1 MKRAIQFFL
10 RYPIVTLVVAA
21 LAVLAGLTAL
31 LDMPRTEDPSITIR
45 TGLVIA
51 AYPGATSEQV
61 EQQVTR
67 PLEAHLFKFPEIRKG
82 KTFATSRPG
91 LVIINVELE
100 DHVRQADTFWAKLR
114 AELELVRAT
123 ELPQGVMGPIVDSD
137 FGETV
142 AMLIAIRGDR
152 YGYRELRDYADRVK
166 DELRTI
172 REVGRLVTYGQQE
185 EQIWITGNLGRL
197 SQYSGDPT
205 RIMGALHQRNA
216 VAPSGSLATDSGK
229 IPFQTPGLFS
239 TEDQIRQLIIDVSP
253 SGQPT
258 YLGDLAQVE
267 RRYKDPEYLVRFDGQ
282 PCLLVSVEMQKGNNM
297 VEMGAKVAAA
307 LTRLKQ
313 QLPADLK
320 LDFVA
325 NQPQV
330 VASRMH
336 HLGVEF
342 LLAIGAVILVA
353 VLLLPIRVAVIA
365 ALAIPITMLG
375 TLGALMAI
383 GIELH
388 QVSIAALIV
397 VLGIVVDDAIVIAD
411 NYLEL
416 LDHGVP
422 VIRAAWRSAEEV
434 FVPVLTAT
442 LTIIAS
448 FLPLLILKGSVGEFI
463 MALPIT
469 VTLALSVSFLVAIF
483 ITPLLCRK
491 FITKG
496 TQQSA
501 SIAEGPKRFNLL
513 DWIQQQYGKA
523 IAFLMRRQAMTLG
536 FGALTIAL
544 GGLLFAVVPEQF
556 FPSAERNQFVL
567 DLWMP
572 QGTKIEATQAV
583 LQRIEQHLRG
593 TKGVD
598 HFATFVGESAP
609 RFYYNVNPQ
618 QPDAAYGQ
626 MVINTKE
633 EKKTEALVHQLQIE
647 LAKVAPEGLVIVKEL
662 QQGDVVEAPVEFR
675 VVGASAEA
683 VKGVGRQVGDI
694 LRGFPEAQ
702 FVHTDHFNDSPLVNV
717 EVNPELANRL
727 GLSHMGIAQTLAGGL
742 EGAPVSR
749 YWEGDRPVP
758 VLLRI
763 DAQHRGSFGAIQG
776 TSLTSPLTQGSLPL
790 GAVATLNPE
799 WQPSRLVRRNGLATL
814 TVRSFVQPGQYA
826 SALQAKAEQ
835 QIARLTLPPGV
846 RIEPGGESENQEE
859 TFPRMMV
866 ALGISLLAIFLVLLV
881 QFRNLKEPLIIMA
894 SIPLS
899 LFGAMLGLVLTAN
912 PFGFTAFMGMI
923 SLCGI
928 VVRNAIIL
936 VDYIKERRKAGV
948 PLAEAAMEA
957 GSRRLRPIFLTTMA
971 AAVGVLPMILSG
983 SKLWSPLASVIAVGL
998 IFSMVFTLL
1007 VVPVLYVA
1015 VMARKG
1021 QGLRPA
1027 LAVLILA
1034 MAPQAWSAT
1043 SEPLTLQRC
1052 VDLAVERSSVTQIA
1066 KAKVEEYRQKV
1077 KVARTDYLPQLT
1089 GDWNWS
1095 RTTTA
1100 GLITIPAG
1108 GLGTLAELGPFP
1120 SQSVN
1125 FNQGSRN
1132 LSIANI
1138 TLGQPLTQLLKVRQ
1152 GDLAAQQDLEAAQAD
1167 LNKAESEIR
1176 LGVHQAY
1183 FGILIA
1189 RQQQVAS
1196 NAEIAAVAAA
1206 QEESHAAVRAGN
1218 ALKVLNLGSG
1228 ASLLQARQKQ
1238 IAAKHQEE
1246 DLTGELK
1253 DLIGIPFEERIELS
1267 SIEVRTPVIPPLD
1280 AVLASV
1286 LRDNGD
1292 VQAAKALQE
1301 KARLGIHAAKLDY
1314 LPEVTAFVKYTKQSG
1329 VPFLKNDF
1337 TSVGIQV
1344 SWSLFDW
1351 GKRSHVISQRTAES
1365 SQAKEN
1371 LRRVENRARLELSKA
1386 YRKLEDAKL
1395 LIEVA
1400 DQAAKYQ
1407 AENLRIAKDQREA
1420 GISSPVRLQEAR
1432 AAAAKA
1438 DLEALQARLGA
1449 CLAGAEIER
1458 ILGKALVAE
1467 ADPWRNERLQRK
1479 APS

>member
-10 RYPIVTLVVAA
+10 RYPVVTLVIAT
-21 LAVLAGLTAL
+21 LAVVIGLNAL
-31 LDMPRTEDPSITIR
+31 LGMPRTEDPGITIR

-51 AYPGATSEQV
+51 AFPGATSEQV

-67 PLEAHLFKFPEIRKG
+67 PIESRLFKFPEIRKA
-82 KTFATSRPG
+82 KTFTTSRPG

-100 DHVRQADTFWAKLR
+100 DHVEQADTFWAKLR

-142 AMLIAIRGDR
+142 AMLIAIRGER
-152 YGYRELRDYADRVK
+152 YGYRELRDYADKVK
-166 DELRTI
+166 NELRAI
-172 REVGRLVTYGQQE
+172 RDVGRLVTYGQQA
-185 EQIWITGNLGRL
+185 EQIWITGDLGRL
-197 SQYSGDPT
+197 SRYPGDPT
-205 RIMGALHQRNA
+205 RIIAALNQRNA
-216 VAPSGSLATDSGK
+216 VAPSGSLDAGSGK
-229 IPFQTPGLFS
+229 IPFRIPGLFR
-239 TEDQIRQLIIDVSP
+239 TEEQIRKLIIDVSP
-253 SGQPT
+253 GGQPV

-267 RRYKDPEYLVRFDGQ
+267 RRYQDPEFLVRFDGQ
-282 PCLLVSVEMQKGNNM
+282 PCLLVSVEMQKGKNI
-297 VEMGAKVAAA
+297 VEMGGRVSEA
-307 LTRLKQ
+307 LSRLKQ
-313 QLPADLK
+313 QLPPDLK
-320 LDFVA
+320 LDFIA

-330 VASRMH
+330 VDSRMH

-375 TLGALMAI
+375 TLGVLNAI

-416 LDHGVP
+416 MDHGVP
-422 VIRAAWRSAEEV
+422 PIRAAWRSAEEV

-469 VTLALSVSFLVAIF
+469 VALALSVSFLVAVF
-483 ITPLLCRK
+483 ITPFLCRK

-496 TQQSA
+496 IQA
-501 SIAEGPKRFNLL
+501 SSTSLTESKKFNLL
-513 DWIQQQYGKA
+513 EWIQDHYGKA
-523 IAFLMRRQAMTLG
+523 IGFMMRRKALSLG

-544 GGLLFAVVPEQF
+544 GALLFAAVPEQF
-556 FPSAERNQFVL
+556 FPSAERNQFVI

-572 QGTKIEATQAV
+572 QGTRIEATQAV
-583 LQRIEQHLRG
+583 LQRIEHHIRG
-593 TKGVD
+593 ARDVD

-626 MVINTKE
+626 IVANTRD
-633 EKKTEALVHQLQIE
+633 EKKTEGLVHQLQAE
-647 LAKVAPEGLVIVKEL
+647 LAKVAPEGMVIVKEL
-662 QQGDVVEAPVEFR
+662 QQGDVMEAPVEFR
-675 VVGASAEA
+675 VVGDDPGTAKA
-683 VKGVGRQVGDI
+683 VGSQVENI
-694 LRGFPEAQ
+694 LRGFPESQ
-702 FVHTDHFNDSPLVNV
+702 FVHTDHFNDSPLVDV
-717 EVNPELANRL
+717 DVNPELANRL
-727 GLSHMGIAQTLAGGL
+727 GLSHMGIAQILAGGL
-742 EGAPVSR
+742 DGAPVSM
-749 YWEGDRPVP
+749 YWEGDRAVP

-763 DAQHRGSFGAIQG
+763 DARHRGSFGSVQG
-776 TSLTSPLTQGSLPL
+776 TTITSPLTQGSLPL
-790 GAVATLNPE
+790 GAVATLNPD
-799 WQPSRLVRRNGLATL
+799 WQPSRLVRRNGLSTV
-814 TVRSFVQPGQYA
+814 TVRSFVKPGHYA
-826 SALQAKAEQ
+826 SALQAKAGRQ
-835 QIARLTLPPGV
+835 VSRLTLPSGV
-846 RIEPGGESENQEE
+846 RIEQGGEAENQGE
-859 TFPRMMV
+859 TFPMMMI
-866 ALGISLLAIFLVLLV
+866 ALGISLLAIFLVMLM

-899 LFGAMLGLVLTAN
+899 LFGAMLGLVITAN

-936 VDYIKERRKAGV
+936 VDYIKERRRAGV

-998 IFSMVFTLL
+998 VFSMAFTLL

-1015 VMARKG
+1015 VMERKWKVIRSS
-1021 QGLRPA
+1021 LAA
-1027 LAVLILA
+1027 LCLV
-1034 MAPQAWSAT
+1034 MAPKAWSGT
-1043 SEPLTLQRC
+1043 PEPLSLQRC
-1052 VDLAVERSSVTQIA
+1052 IELAVERSSVTRIA
-1066 KAKVEEYRQKV
+1066 KAKVDEQRQRLKV
-1077 KVARTDYLPQLT
+1077 SRADYGPQLT
-1089 GDWNWS
+1089 GDWNWI
-1095 RTTTA
+1095 RTTTE

-1108 GLGTLAELGPFP
+1108 GLGTVPDVGPFP
-1120 SQSVN
+1120 SQSLN

-1132 LSIANI
+1132 LSIANL

-1152 GDLAAQQDLEAAQAD
+1152 GDLAAQKDVESAQAD
-1167 LNKAESEIR
+1167 LKKAEGEIR
-1176 LGVHQAY
+1176 LGVQQAY
-1183 FGILIA
+1183 VGILIA
-1189 RQQQVAS
+1189 RQQQVAAS
-1196 NAEIAAVAAA
+1196 AEIAAAESAR
-1206 QEESHAAVRAGN
+1206 QEGLAAVRAGN

-1228 ASLLQARQKQ
+1228 ASLLQGRQKQ

-1253 DLIGIPFEERIELS
+1253 DLIGFQPDEC
-1267 SIEVRTPVIPPLD
+1267 IEVSPAEINALTVPPLD
-1280 AVLASV
+1280 SLLESV
-1286 LRDNGD
+1286 LRDNAD
-1292 VQAAKALQE
+1292 VQSARALQE
-1301 KARLGIHAAKLDY
+1301 KSRVGIRAARLDY
-1314 LPEVTAFVKYTKQSG
+1314 IPDVSAYAKYTNQSG
-1329 VPFLKNDF
+1329 VPFLKSDF
-1337 TSVGIQV
+1337 TSVGIQL

-1351 GKRSHVISQRTAES
+1351 GKRSHVISQRRAEA

-1371 LRRVENRARLELSKA
+1371 LRRAHMLAATRQVRAMGVLTIGAAVGPFAGVVFSMIALRNA
-1386 YRKLEDAKL
+1386 PTGVVATIIATMPV
-1395 LIEVA
+1395 LILPFSIWIHHEKVT
-1400 DQAAKYQ
+1400 
-1407 AENLRIAKDQREA
+1407 L
-1420 GISSPVRLQEAR
+1420 R
-1432 AAAAKA
+1432 AAA
-1438 DLEALQARLGA
+1438 GA
-1449 CLAGAEIER
+1449 VVAVAG
-1458 ILGKALVAE
+1458 VAMLMW
-1467 ADPWRNERLQRK
+1467 PG
-1479 APS
+1479 

>member
-10 RYPIVTLVVAA
+10 RYPVVTLVVAA
-21 LAVLAGLTAL
+21 LAAVLGLNAL
-31 LDMPRTEDPSITIR
+31 LGMPRTEDPSITIR

-67 PLEAHLFKFPEIRKG
+67 PIEAHLFKFPEIRKS

-91 LVIINVELE
+91 LVIFNVELE

-114 AELELVRAT
+114 AELELARAT
-123 ELPQGVMGPIVDSD
+123 ELPQGVLGPVVDSD

-142 AMLIAIRGDR
+142 AMLIAIRGER
-152 YGYRELRDYADRVK
+152 YGYRELRDYADKVK
-166 DELRTI
+166 NELRAI

-205 RIMGALHQRNA
+205 RIIGALNQRNA
-216 VAPSGSLATDSGK
+216 IAPSGSLETDSGK
-229 IPFQTPGLFS
+229 VPFQTPGLFN
-239 TEDQIRQLIIDVSP
+239 TEEQIRKLIIDVSP
-253 SGQPT
+253 GGQPV
-258 YLGDLAQVE
+258 YLGDLAQIE

-282 PCLLVSVEMQKGNNM
+282 PCLLVSVEMQKGKNI
-297 VEMGAKVAAA
+297 VEMGTKVSEA

-313 QLPADLK
+313 RLPSDLR
-320 LDFVA
+320 LDFIA

-330 VASRMH
+330 VDSRMH

-353 VLLLPIRVAVIA
+353 VLLLPMRVAVIA
-365 ALAIPITMLG
+365 ALAIPLTMLG
-375 TLGALMAI
+375 TLGILDAV

-422 VIRAAWRSAEEV
+422 RIRAAWRSATEV

-469 VTLALSVSFLVAIF
+469 VALALSVSLLVAVC

-491 FITKG
+491 CITRGIQASTSSQAG
-496 TQQSA
+496 T
-501 SIAEGPKRFNLL
+501 KKFNLL
-513 DWIQQQYGKA
+513 DWIQAQYGKA
-523 IAFLMRRQAMTLG
+523 IAFTMRRKALTLG
-536 FGALTIAL
+536 FGALGIAL
-544 GGLLFAVVPEQF
+544 GALLFAVVPEQF
-556 FPSAERNQFVL
+556 FPSAERNQFVI

-572 QGTKIEATQAV
+572 QGTRIEATQAA
-583 LQRIEQHLRG
+583 LQDIERHLSQN
-593 TKGVD
+593 KDID

-626 MVINTKE
+626 MVVNTKDA
-633 EKKTEALVHQLQIE
+633 KKTEGLVNRLQVE
-647 LAKVAPEGLVIVKEL
+647 LARIAPEGLVIVKEL
-662 QQGDVVEAPVEFR
+662 QQGDVMEAPVEFR
-675 VVGASAEA
+675 IVGDDAARVKEA
-683 VKGVGRQVGDI
+683 GRQVEDI
-694 LRGFPEAQ
+694 LRGCPESL

-717 EVNPELANRL
+717 DINPELANRL
-727 GLSHMGIAQTLAGGL
+727 GLTHMGIAQTLAGGL
-742 EGAPVSR
+742 EGAPVST
-749 YWEGDRPVP
+749 YWEGDRAVP
-758 VLLRI
+758 VILRI
-763 DAQHRGSFGAIQG
+763 DAQHRGSFGAVRG
-776 TSLTSPLTQGSLPL
+776 APMTSPLSQGSLPL
-790 GAVATLNPE
+790 GAVATLHPA
-799 WQPSRLVRRNGLATL
+799 WQPSRLVRRNGLPTL
-814 TVRSFVQPGQYA
+814 TVRSFVKPGCYA
-826 SALQAKAEQ
+826 SALQAKVGQ
-835 QIARLTLPPGV
+835 RVSKLTLPPGV
-846 RIEPGGESENQEE
+846 RIESGGEVENQGE
-859 TFPRMMV
+859 TFPMMMI

-899 LFGAMLGLVLTAN
+899 LLGAMLGLVVTAN

-936 VDYIKERRKAGV
+936 VDYIKERRRAG
-948 PLAEAAMEA
+948 ATITEAAMEA

-998 IFSMVFTLL
+998 ICSMVFTLL
-1007 VVPVLYVA
+1007 VVPVLYVT
-1015 VMARKG
+1015 VMERRVK
-1021 QGLRPA
+1021 GLRTA
-1027 LAVLILA
+1027 LVVLCLAVA
-1034 MAPQAWSAT
+1034 TQAWCESPK
-1043 SEPLTLQRC
+1043 PLTLQAC
-1052 VDLAVERSSVTQIA
+1052 LESALERSSVTRIA
-1066 KAKVEEYRQKV
+1066 RAKVEENRHRLK
-1077 KVARTDYLPQLT
+1077 ASRTDYLPQLT

-1095 RTTTA
+1095 RTSTS
-1100 GLITIPAG
+1100 GLVNIPAG
-1108 GLGTLAELGPFP
+1108 GLGTLADIGPFP
-1120 SQSVN
+1120 SQNVSLD
-1125 FNQGSRN
+1125 QGSRN
-1132 LSIANI
+1132 LSIGNL

-1152 GDLAAQQDLEAAQAD
+1152 GDLAAQRDLESAQAE
-1167 LNKAESEIR
+1167 LTKAEGEIR
-1176 LGVHQAY
+1176 LAVQQTY

-1189 RQQQVAS
+1189 RQQQAAS
-1196 NAEIAAVAAA
+1196 RTEVAAVEAA
-1206 QEESHAAVRAGN
+1206 QEESRASVKAGN
-1218 ALKVLNLGSG
+1218 ALKVLDLGSG

-1238 IAAKHQEE
+1238 IAARHQEA
-1246 DLTGELK
+1246 DLVGELK
-1253 DLIGIPFEERIELS
+1253 ELIGCPLEEGIELS
-1267 SIEVRTPVIPPLD
+1267 PADIQPPIVPPLD
-1280 AVLASV
+1280 SVLDKM
-1286 LRDNGD
+1286 LRDNAD
-1292 VQAAKALQE
+1292 VRSAKALHE
-1301 KARLGIHAAKLDY
+1301 KSLVGIRAAKLDY
-1314 LPEVTAFVKYTKQSG
+1314 IPEISAFVKYTNQSG
-1329 VPFLKNDF
+1329 VPFLRSDF
-1337 TSVGIQV
+1337 TSVGVQL
-1344 SWSLFDW
+1344 SWNLFDW
-1351 GKRSHVISQRTAES
+1351 GKRSHVINQRTAES

-1371 LRRVENRARLELSKA
+1371 LRRVENRARLDIEKA

-1395 LIEVA
+1395 LLEAA
-1400 DQAAKYQ
+1400 DQASQYQ
-1407 AENLRIAKDQREA
+1407 SESQRIAMDQREA
-1420 GISSPVRLQEAR
+1420 GLIPPTKLEEAR

-1438 DLEALQARLGA
+1438 QLEAMQARLGL

-1458 ILGKALVAE
+1458 LLGKPL
-1467 ADPWRNERLQRK
+1467 PR
-1479 APS
+1479 

>member
-10 RYPIVTLVVAA
+10 RYPVVTMVIAA
-21 LAVLAGLTAL
+21 LAAVIGLNAL
-31 LDMPRTEDPSITIR
+31 LGMPRTEDPSITIR

-67 PLEAHLFKFPEIRKG
+67 PIESHLFKFPEIRKSR
-82 KTFATSRPG
+82 TFATSRPG

-100 DHVRQADTFWAKLR
+100 DHVKQADTFWAKLR
-114 AELELVRAT
+114 AELELTRAT
-123 ELPQGVMGPIVDSD
+123 ELPQGVMGPIVDSE

-152 YGYRELRDYADRVK
+152 YGYRELRDYADKVK
-166 DELRTI
+166 DELRAI

-197 SQYSGDPT
+197 SQYSGDPA
-205 RIMGALHQRNA
+205 RIIGALNQRNA
-216 VAPSGSLATDSGK
+216 VAPSGSLETDSGK
-229 IPFQTPGLFS
+229 IPFRTLGLFS
-239 TEDQIRQLIIDVSP
+239 TEDQIRKLIIDVSP
-253 SGQPT
+253 NGQPV
-258 YLGDLAQVE
+258 YLGDLAKVE

-282 PCLLVSVEMQKGNNM
+282 PCLLVSVEMQKGKNI
-297 VEMGAKVAAA
+297 VEMGRQVSEA

-313 QLPADLK
+313 RLPSDLK
-320 LDFVA
+320 LDFIA

-330 VASRMH
+330 VDSRMH

-375 TLGALMAI
+375 TLAMLNAI

-422 VIRAAWRSAEEV
+422 LIKAAWRSAEEV
-434 FVPVLTAT
+434 FIPVLTAT

-469 VTLALSVSFLVAIF
+469 VALALSVSFLVAIF

-496 TQQSA
+496 IKEPVSNP
-501 SIAEGPKRFNLL
+501 EGPKKFNLL
-513 DWIQQQYGKA
+513 DWIQKQYGKA
-523 IAFLMRRQAMTLG
+523 IEFMMRRKALSLG

-544 GGLLFAVVPEQF
+544 GALLFAVVPEQF
-556 FPSAERNQFVL
+556 FPSAERNQCVI

-593 TKGVD
+593 NKEVD

-626 MVINTKE
+626 MVINTKD
-633 EKKTEALVHQLQIE
+633 EKKTEALVHQLQVE

-662 QQGDVVEAPVEFR
+662 QQGDVMEAPVEFR
-675 VVGASAEA
+675 VVGDNAET
-683 VKGVGRQVGDI
+683 VKGVGRQVENI
-694 LRGFPEAQ
+694 LRGFSESQ

-727 GLSHMGIAQTLAGGL
+727 GLSHMSIAQILAGGL
-742 EGAPVSR
+742 EGAPVSM
-749 YWEGDRPVP
+749 YWEGDRSVP

-763 DAQHRGSFGAIQG
+763 DAQHRGSFGSIRG
-776 TSLTSPLTQGSLPL
+776 TTMVSPLTQGSLPL

-799 WQPSRLVRRNGLATL
+799 WQPSRLVRRNGLTTV
-814 TVRSFVQPGQYA
+814 TVRSFVKPGRYA
-826 SALQAKAEQ
+826 SALQSKAEQ
-835 QIARLTLPPGV
+835 QVSKLTLPAGI
-846 RIEPGGESENQEE
+846 RIEQGGEIENQGE
-859 TFPRMMV
+859 TFPMMML
-866 ALGISLLAIFLVLLV
+866 ALDISLFAIFLVMLM

-899 LFGAMLGLVLTAN
+899 LFGAVLGLVVTAN

-923 SLCGI
+923 SLSGI

-1007 VVPVLYVA
+1007 VVPVLYVT
-1015 VMARKG
+1015 VMERKWKG
-1021 QGLRPA
+1021 IRPA
-1027 LAVLILA
+1027 LAIFFLV
-1034 MAPQAWSAT
+1034 MAPKAWSGT
-1043 SEPLTLQRC
+1043 PEPFTLQRC
-1052 VDLAVERSSVTQIA
+1052 IELAVERSSATKIA
-1066 KAKVEEYRQKV
+1066 KAKVEENRQKL
-1077 KVARTDYLPQLT
+1077 KASRTDYLPQLT

-1095 RTTTA
+1095 RTTTE

-1108 GLGTLAELGPFP
+1108 GLGTLPDVGPFP
-1120 SQSVN
+1120 SQSVT

-1132 LSIANI
+1132 LSIANL

-1152 GDLAAQQDLEAAQAD
+1152 GDLAAQKDLESAQAD

-1176 LGVHQAY
+1176 LGVQQAY
-1183 FGILIA
+1183 FGILTA
-1189 RQQQVAS
+1189 RQQQAAS
-1196 NAEIAAVAAA
+1196 SAEIAALEAA
-1206 QEESHAAVRAGN
+1206 QEETRAAVKAGN
-1218 ALKVLNLGSG
+1218 VLKVLNLGSG

-1246 DLTGELK
+1246 DLISELK
-1253 DLIGIPFEERIELS
+1253 DLIGFQLEERIELS
-1267 SIEVRTPVIPPLD
+1267 PAEIEAPIVPPLD
-1280 AVLASV
+1280 SV
-1286 LRDNGD
+1286 LESVIRVNAD
-1292 VQAAKALQE
+1292 VRSAKALHE
-1301 KARLGIHAAKLDY
+1301 KSLVGIRAAKLDY
-1314 LPEVTAFVKYTKQSG
+1314 IPDVSAYARYTNQSG
-1329 VPFLKNDF
+1329 VPFLKTDF
-1337 TSVGIQV
+1337 TSVGIQL
-1344 SWSLFDW
+1344 SWNLFDW

-1365 SQAKEN
+1365 SQAREN
-1371 LRRVENRARLELSKA
+1371 LRRVENRARLDIEKA

-1395 LIEVA
+1395 LFEAA
-1400 DQAAKYQ
+1400 DQASQYQ
-1407 AENLRIAKDQREA
+1407 SESLRIARDQREM
-1420 GISSPVRLQEAR
+1420 GIISQTKLHEAIV
-1432 AAAAKA
+1432 AAAKA
-1438 DLEALQARLGA
+1438 DLDMLQARFGV

-1458 ILGKALVAE
+1458 ILGKPL
-1467 ADPWRNERLQRK
+1467 PR
-1479 APS
+1479 